1 MGSYSIQGPYDFD
14 TMNGL
19 SDDFTQ
25 AMADTL
31 GIAPNMVNFQVN
43 DLGGGNVELK
53 WEVQGEMDVMNAMQS
68 PSFSSDFQSTLN
80 SNPAISSAMGSSNIS
95 SIFFFLYNLTNV

>member
-1 MGSYSIQGPYDFD
+1 MTS
-14 TMNGL
+14 L
-19 SDDFTQ
+19 SGDFTQ
-25 AMADTL
+25 AMADAL
-31 GIAPNMVNFQVN
+31 GIGADMVNFQVI
-43 DLGGGNVELK
+43 DIGGGNVELK
-53 WEVQGEMDVMNAMQS
+53 WEVQGDMDVMNAMQS